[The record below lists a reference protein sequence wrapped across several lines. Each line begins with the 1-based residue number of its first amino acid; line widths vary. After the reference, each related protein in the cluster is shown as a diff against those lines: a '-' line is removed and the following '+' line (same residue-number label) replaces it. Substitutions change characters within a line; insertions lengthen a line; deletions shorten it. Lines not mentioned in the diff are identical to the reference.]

1 MAVVKIL
8 ELIGTSDL
16 SWEDAAKQAVKK
28 ASESVKN
35 ITGID
40 VISQKAKVENND
52 ITEYKVNVKVA
63 FTVE

>member
-1 MAVVKIL
+1 MAIVKII
-8 ELIGTSDL
+8 ELIGTSSI

-28 ASESVKN
+28 AGESVKN

-40 VISQKAKVENND
+40 VIGQKAKVEKGE
-52 ITEYKVNVKVA
+52 ITEYRVNTKVA